1 MNQSPLQKA
10 ETVTN
15 KKPPTTSIRIRT
27 AAYSALQQQS
37 ANRGIKVIDLV
48 DELVLGIKKT
58 PEVKSDPPEFDID
71 GNRVNMEW
79 LNR

>member
-1 MNQSPLQKA
+1 MAS
-10 ETVTN
+10 

-27 AAYSALQQQS
+27 SAYSALQQQS
-37 ANRGIKVIDLV
+37 ANRGIKVIDIV
-48 DELVLGIKKT
+48 DELVLGIKINM
-58 PEVKSDPPEFDID
+58 EAKSVPLEFDID